1 MTRSTIFSIIFSL
14 LIVSGAIFLTGNSGS
29 ASVAE
34 GVETTVIG
42 DKQYIDMVAKG
53 GYSPK
58 KINAKAG
65 MPLTIKMKTANT
77 FDCSAFVVIPAISY
91 RGTLNL
97 DGTTEIPIPAQK
109 SGTTIAGSCG
119 MGMYGFTVNFL

>member
-1 MTRSTIFSIIFSL
+1 MNRSTVLSIIFSL
-14 LIVSGAIFLTGNSGS
+14 LIIAGAIFLTGGGEVVTDGS
-29 ASVAE
+29 
-34 GVETTVIG
+34 VETTVVG
-42 DKQYIDMVAKG
+42 DRQYIDMVAKG

-58 KINAKAG
+58 VINAKAD